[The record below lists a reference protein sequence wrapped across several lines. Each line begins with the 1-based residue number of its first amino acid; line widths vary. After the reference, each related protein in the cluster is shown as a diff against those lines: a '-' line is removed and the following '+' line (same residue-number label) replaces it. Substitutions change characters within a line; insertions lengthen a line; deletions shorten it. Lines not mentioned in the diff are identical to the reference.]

1 MLSGFPIVDNN
12 SKPNPNPY
20 SMEYTYKTGTVT
32 NYKKSIR
39 HHELAK
45 HVIPIIVLNYLEL
58 LLEVFRKDYAK
69 TTTTKKNSLIPFLF
83 LKKEGKIRGSNRE
96 MKERKRTGRYGKE
109 GGGKGEGEMNYQ
121 PKYPP
126 HHQAGLYIILPLSK
140 TLLKY
145 LKEVSVSEGDYRSF
159 RND

>member
-1 MLSGFPIVDNN
+1 
-12 SKPNPNPY
+12 
-20 SMEYTYKTGTVT
+20 
-32 NYKKSIR
+32 
-39 HHELAK
+39 
-45 HVIPIIVLNYLEL
+45 
-58 LLEVFRKDYAK
+58 
-69 TTTTKKNSLIPFLF
+69 
-83 LKKEGKIRGSNRE
+83 
-96 MKERKRTGRYGKE
+96 MKGGERTGRYGKE

-121 PKYPP
+121 PKCPP